1 MRAAALALV
10 LSFTVAAPARADSVI
25 NLGSIIPNGINGHRQ
40 IVGDSF
46 DPSDDDA
53 PPHAEIWNSGV
64 LSRLAE
70 PAATTESDAYEIN
83 ADGRVV
89 GGSTSNGQL
98 HALYWDGVAGAPHQL
113 GPLSSGTSDF
123 SQANAVD
130 NAGDVVGI
138 TLDANS
144 ASIGFFSP
152 RGSGITEVGKGIGG
166 EFSHASIAGITPD

>member
-1 MRAAALALV
+1 MRLLPLALAVALV
-10 LSFTVAAPARADSVI
+10 APSPTYADQVI

-64 LSRLAE
+64 LSRMAE

-89 GGSTSNGQL
+89 GGSSSNGQL
-98 HALYWDGVAGAPHQL
+98 HAL
-113 GPLSSGTSDF
+113 
-123 SQANAVD
+123 
-130 NAGDVVGI
+130 
-138 TLDANS
+138 
-144 ASIGFFSP
+144 
-152 RGSGITEVGKGIGG
+152 
-166 EFSHASIAGITPD
+166 